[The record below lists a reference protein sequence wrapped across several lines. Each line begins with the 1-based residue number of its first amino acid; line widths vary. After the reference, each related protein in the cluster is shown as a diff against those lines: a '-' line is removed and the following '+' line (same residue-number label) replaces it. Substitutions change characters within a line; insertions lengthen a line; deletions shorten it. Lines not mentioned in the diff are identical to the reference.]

1 MVVYSLGKPLLILLF
16 NSINMEF
23 FNELVA
29 IFQHIIKLDFSWFFQ
44 NYSSAIYI
52 ILFVV
57 IFVETGLVA
66 MPFLPG
72 DSLLFTAGIFA
83 ASGEL
88 NLSYLLILLLIAA
101 VLGDNCNYWIG
112 RKIGLRVFQLKFRS
126 KPIVNKKYLDQT
138 ELFFVKNGVKAI
150 IMARFV
156 PFVRTFA
163 PFAAGIGKMN
173 YNRFFLF
180 DLLGG
185 FLWIFSLTLAGYLLG
200 EVEWIRKHIDLV
212 CLGIIFI
219 SVLPMLYE
227 FIKGK
232 LQASK
237 K

>member
-1 MVVYSLGKPLLILLF
+1 MA
-16 NSINMEF
+16 F
-23 FNELVA
+23 FNELFT
-29 IFQHIIKLDFSWFFQ
+29 IFQHIIKLDFSWFFE
-44 NYSSAIYI
+44 NYSSAIYV
-52 ILFVV
+52 ILFLV
-57 IFVETGLVA
+57 IFIETGLVA

-88 NLSYLLILLLIAA
+88 NLAYLLILLLIAA

-112 RKIGLRVFQLKFRS
+112 RKIGLRVFQLKFRA

-138 ELFFVKNGVKAI
+138 ELFFAKNGVKAI

-212 CLGIIFI
+212 CLGIIFLSI
-219 SVLPMLYE
+219 LPMLFE
-227 FIKGK
+227 VVKSK
-232 LQASK
+232 LKARNK
-237 K
+237 E

>member
-1 MVVYSLGKPLLILLF
+1 
-16 NSINMEF
+16 MEF
-23 FNELVA
+23 FNELFT
-29 IFQHIIKLDFSWFFQ
+29 IFQHIIKLDFSWFFE

-112 RKIGLRVFQLKFRS
+112 RKIGLRVFQLKFRG

-138 ELFFVKNGVKAI
+138 ELFFAKNGVKAI

-212 CLGIIFI
+212 CLGIIFLSI
-219 SVLPMLYE
+219 LPMLFE
-227 FIKGK
+227 VIKSK
-232 LQASK
+232 LKARNK
-237 K
+237 E

>member
-1 MVVYSLGKPLLILLF
+1 MA
-16 NSINMEF
+16 F
-23 FNELVA
+23 FNELFT
-29 IFQHIIKLDFSWFFQ
+29 IFQHIIKLDFSWFFE
-44 NYSSAIYI
+44 NYSSAIYV
-52 ILFVV
+52 ILFLV
-57 IFVETGLVA
+57 IFIETGLVA

-88 NLSYLLILLLIAA
+88 NLAYLLILLLIAA

-112 RKIGLRVFQLKFRS
+112 RKIGLRVFQLKFRA

-138 ELFFVKNGVKAI
+138 ELFFAKNGAKAI

-212 CLGIIFI
+212 CLGIIFLSI
-219 SVLPMLYE
+219 MPMLFE
-227 FIKGK
+227 VIKSK
-232 LQASK
+232 LKARSQQ
-237 K
+237 

>member
-1 MVVYSLGKPLLILLF
+1 MA
-16 NSINMEF
+16 F
-23 FNELVA
+23 FNELFT
-29 IFQHIIKLDFSWFFQ
+29 IFQHIIKLDFTWFFE
-44 NYSSAIYI
+44 NYSSAIYV
-52 ILFVV
+52 ILFLV
-57 IFVETGLVA
+57 IFIETGLVA

-72 DSLLFTAGIFA
+72 DSLLFTAGLFA

-112 RKIGLRVFQLKFRS
+112 RKIGLRVFELKFRA
-126 KPIVNKKYLDQT
+126 KPIINKKYLDQT
-138 ELFFVKNGVKAI
+138 ELFFEKNGVKAI

-185 FLWIFSLTLAGYLLG
+185 FLWIFSLTLAGFLLG

-212 CLGIIFI
+212 CLGIIFLSI
-219 SVLPMLYE
+219 LPMLLE
-227 FIKGK
+227 VIKSK
-232 LQASK
+232 LKARSQQ
-237 K
+237 